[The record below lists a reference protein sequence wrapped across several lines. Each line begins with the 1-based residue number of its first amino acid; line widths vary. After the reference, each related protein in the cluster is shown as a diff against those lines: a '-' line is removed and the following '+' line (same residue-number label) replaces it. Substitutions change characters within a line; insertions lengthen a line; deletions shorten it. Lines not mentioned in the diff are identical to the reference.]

1 MESRIDQN
9 LNPFRIQV
17 MELNKSVALAFVM
30 INAQVGAEHEIVDA
44 VKRMEHVKEAY
55 VTYGVYDVSVK
66 LEAETADKLKEAI
79 ASLRR
84 LSRVRSTLTM
94 PVKE

>member
-1 MESRIDQN
+1 VESRIDQN
-9 LNPFRIQV
+9 LNSSRIQV
-17 MELNKSVALAFVM
+17 TEVNKLVALAFVM
-30 INAQVGAEHEIVDA
+30 INAQVGAEQEIVDA
-44 VKRMEHVKEAY
+44 VKMMEHVKEAY
-55 VTYGVYDVSVK
+55 VAYGVYDVLVK
-66 LEAETADKLKEAI
+66 LEAETAEKLKEAI